1 MKISRLQLL
10 VLIAS
15 FAWVSE
21 FAVAQSTTPDSTTPD
36 TPAVKM
42 STDPSSPS
50 VAVGSSPATEVGGY
64 RPTMQPNPEGSFRAG
79 AFTITPA
86 VSAAAGRDDNVAL
99 RSTNKISSP
108 FYSLSPGVTVAL
120 PGPTQRYSARYYGN
134 YGRYSSS
141 AKDNYEDHAA
151 GLDANNEWST
161 RLRTMLRYDYFR
173 GHDPR
178 GATASA
184 TAADAPDR
192 WDTNALRGTV
202 AYGAK
207 GAQGIIEV
215 DAGLGSKR
223 YLTNRDVTQARDYDQ
238 QDLAGTF
245 YYRVGAATQA
255 LVQIRGSDI
264 GYKTNT
270 SLDSTEMRYY
280 GGLKWDATAKT
291 QGTVKVG
298 YMKKS
303 FSNSSRP
310 DFSAPSYEAGVTWSP
325 LTYSVVN
332 LNAMRTFGEQTS
344 GGNFILTD
352 NVTLLWNHD
361 WSSRVRSTL
370 ALAHGTDVHE
380 GLNRTDT
387 RDNLGMKASYAFRRW
402 LRAGGEFRHE
412 TRNSDVPNIDYKR
425 NLMLITLDATL

>member
-1 MKISRLQLL
+1 MKNRRLTLL
-10 VLIAS
+10 ALMAP
-15 FAWVSE
+15 FAWASGY
-21 FAVAQSTTPDSTTPD
+21 AVAQSTTPD
-36 TPAVKM
+36 TPAATM
-42 STDPSSPS
+42 STAPASPS
-50 VAVGSSPATEVGGY
+50 TAVGSSPATEVGGY
-64 RPTMQPNPEGSFRAG
+64 RPTTQPSPEGGIRFG
-79 AFTITPA
+79 AFTISPA
-86 VSAAAGRDDNVAL
+86 VSAVYGRDDNVTL
-99 RSTNKISSP
+99 RSTNKISSA
-108 FYSLSPGVTVAL
+108 FIGLSPGVTVVL
-120 PGPTQRYSARYYGN
+120 PGPTQRYSARYAGN
-134 YGRYSSS
+134 YGRYESSS
-141 AKDNYEDHAA
+141 RDNYDDHAV

-161 RLRTMLRYDYFR
+161 RLRTLLRYDFFR

-178 GATASA
+178 GATATA

-207 GAQGIIEV
+207 GAKGIIEV
-215 DAGLGSKR
+215 DAGLGTKR
-223 YLTNRDVTQARDYDQ
+223 YLTNRDVTQAKDYDQ

-270 SLDSTEMRYY
+270 ALDSTEMRYY

-291 QGTVKVG
+291 QGMVKFG
-298 YMKKS
+298 YMTKK
-303 FSNSSRP
+303 FSDASRPNSSN
-310 DFSAPSYEAGVTWSP
+310 PSYEAGVTWSP

-332 LNAMRTFGEQTS
+332 LNAIRTFGEQTS
-344 GGNFILTD
+344 GGNYILTD
-352 NVTLLWNHD
+352 NVSVLWNHD

-370 ALAHGTDVHE
+370 ALAHGRDVHE

-387 RDNLGMKASYAFRRW
+387 RDNLGLKATYGFRRW
-402 LRAGGEFRHE
+402 LRVGGEVKHE
-412 TRNSDVPNIDYKR
+412 ARDSNVPNVDYKR